1 MASFPVIVFLL
12 REEVVNRLFVYLGK
26 FHKLHYV
33 DTAVSAFA
41 FGHKVWRSAHHC
53 GYLVLRQTCLF
64 ARRDQALDKGVI
76 GPLKLSRS
84 RFS

>member
-1 MASFPVIVFLL
+1 MLSLL
-12 REEVVNRLFVYLGK
+12 RKEVTDRLLVNLGE

-33 DTAVSAFA
+33 DAAVSAFA
-41 FGHKVWRSAHHC
+41 FGHKVWRSAHQC
-53 GYLVLRQTCLF
+53 GYLVLRQTGLF
-64 ARRDQALDKGVI
+64 ARRDQALNKSVI